1 VISIPSNAR
10 TSVSSPNPT
19 SENVAR
25 AALPRLAPSPPPPTH
40 RVPADIPLARP
51 PTLAHR
57 LATRGSIARVTLV
70 VVAIV
75 LAHRVARAIETL
87 ATDARRA
94 SVAAAAAADMAEDDD
109 VDAARASRRGV
120 AHRVNMR
127 GRRDARSMRSVT
139 SRRSRWCAS
148 TNDA

>member
-1 VISIPSNAR
+1 VISIASNAR
-10 TSVSSPNPT
+10 TSVSSPNPA

-25 AALPRLAPSPPPPTH
+25 AALPRFAPSPPPPTH

-70 VVAIV
+70 AAVVV
-75 LAHRVARAIETL
+75 VAHRVARAIETL

-94 SVAAAAAADMAEDDD
+94 SVAAAAADMAEDED
-109 VDAARASRRGV
+109 VDAARASLRGV

-127 GRRDARSMRSVT
+127 GRT
-139 SRRSRWCAS
+139 E
-148 TNDA
+148 